1 MTTLQNWEIELYS
14 AYIATST
21 AKNLKRS
28 LRHKLIPIEG
38 FFKFVLGI
46 FLRDPLILI
55 AFQIIK
61 LSVTTLYFIR
71 HPFLALYAVPANW
84 RRIALQNNI
93 MQPPEVLP
101 GIDGPLGEKYDFGW
115 WQISKIS
122 SYSWKIPEYNRG
134 NMGGDFLV
142 IVWAPAFL
150 ARLVFKSMAFF
161 WSPLLW
167 IAYPLHQTGDIAAAM
182 ARLCRLAIYK
192 LQRWYSGIILGIGP
206 QNHHASIL
214 DRDVTSN
221 QRTDL
226 GASECGFHCSRWR
239 RAMAGGSDSKL
250 LNNIWSLFCCGLL
263 HARSGQ
269 HAAEYRGQEYI
280 PSCTCLPQCAHALYI
295 DLYDV
300 HIYCGGSQLRLVENP
315 YSTVSMGLSA

>member
-150 ARLVFKSMAFF
+150 ACLVFKSMAFF

-192 LQRWYSGIILGIGP
+192 LQRWYSGIILGLLALKIIMLLFWIEMLRAINEQTWGRLSVAFIVP
-206 QNHHASIL
+206 DGVALWQVAAIL
-214 DRDVTSN
+214 NCLITFGAYFVADYYTQEVGNTQPSTAVKSTYQAALVFRNVLT
-221 QRTDL
+221 L
-226 GASECGFHCSRWR
+226 YILICMMYIFIVVGASLDWWKIPIR
-239 RAMAGGSDSKL
+239 
-250 LNNIWSLFCCGLL
+250 LFPWG
-263 HARSGQ
+263 
-269 HAAEYRGQEYI
+269 
-280 PSCTCLPQCAHALYI
+280 
-295 DLYDV
+295 
-300 HIYCGGSQLRLVENP
+300 
-315 YSTVSMGLSA
+315 